1 MADKNKDKK
10 DQAKGNTTENSG
22 DLTGAPKVSSEN
34 LDPNKSV
41 SNFSPTEGVSVEG
54 GVPGVDAGVTNADAT
69 GVVDEDLAKAA
80 NQRSKTATGSQT
92 DKLTAIQQQMQGTG
106 RKDIAEP
113 RGDVKV
119 GDTTVDFS
127 GQPTEDSEPNRQG
140 KTKIESADGRT
151 LEVSVN
157 SESYTGKEIWVP
169 SEQEG
174 EIRRILADGG
184 YFTK

>member
-1 MADKNKDKK
+1 MADKNKDK
-10 DQAKGNTTENSG
+10 DQGKGNTTENSS
-22 DLTGAPKVSSEN
+22 DLTGASKVSSEN
-34 LDPNKSV
+34 LDPNKPI
-41 SNFSPTEGVSVEG
+41 SNFSPTPGVSVEG

-80 NQRSKTATGSQT
+80 NKRAGVTGSQT

-127 GQPTEDSEPNRQG
+127 GQPTEDTAEASHEG
-140 KTKIESADGRT
+140 ETKITSADGRT
-151 LEVSVN
+151 LEVAIN
-157 SESYTGKEIWVP
+157 GESYSGKEIWVP
-169 SEQEG
+169 NDQAG
-174 EIRRILADGG
+174 EIKRILADGG